1 MKYILSYNTRF
12 GSVSAESKDPKA
24 LAGAYEDLRKIA
36 ESIEEGKSPTKA
48 PKVSAREE
56 GKRGS
61 GETATILREI
71 EGRLLNTNFFSKPRT
86 TGETRD
92 RLEQASRKSFTSRK
106 VSQALG
112 ILWQKKSLK
121 RVGSRN
127 YYTYSK

>member
-36 ESIEEGKSPTKA
+36 ESIEGGKGPAKV
-48 PKVSAREE
+48 PKEA
-56 GKRGS
+56 GKRGG
-61 GETATILREI
+61 GETATILGEI
-71 EGRLLNTNFFSKPRT
+71 EARLLNTNFFSKPRT

-92 RLEQASRKSFTSRK
+92 RLEQVSRKSFTSRK

-112 ILWQKKSLK
+112 ILWRKKSLK

-127 YYTYSK
+127 YYSYSK